1 MNALATAPGVI
12 ATPGKY
18 YIGAKEVMEYLD
30 CKENKAY
37 ELIRQLR
44 DELVKA
50 GKLTPAYP
58 IGKVPRKYFFER
70 CILNILGMD
79 SFTFKS
85 CALIMQDQYGLFLQA
100 KPEERVHRQYKDC
113 SRKRYSIILE
123 ALAYAIDY
131 DKSFI
136 YDLSMADKKLKK
148 MYLEDFME
156 GFDYALYDSRYEEN
170 EAEE

>member
-1 MNALATAPGVI
+1 MSALATAPGVI

-18 YIGAKEVMEYLD
+18 YIGAQEVMKYLD

-70 CILNILGMD
+70 CMI
-79 SFTFKS
+79 
-85 CALIMQDQYGLFLQA
+85 
-100 KPEERVHRQYKDC
+100 EE
-113 SRKRYSIILE
+113 
-123 ALAYAIDY
+123 
-131 DKSFI
+131 
-136 YDLSMADKKLKK
+136 
-148 MYLEDFME
+148 
-156 GFDYALYDSRYEEN
+156 
-170 EAEE
+170 